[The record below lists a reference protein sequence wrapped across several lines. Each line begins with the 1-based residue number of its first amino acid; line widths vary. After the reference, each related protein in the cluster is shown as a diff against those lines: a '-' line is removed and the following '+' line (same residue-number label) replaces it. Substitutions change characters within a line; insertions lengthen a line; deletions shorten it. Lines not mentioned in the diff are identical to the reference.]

1 MVLQTMIF
9 ILPLSGKKMTALPR
23 QEDVDVAEAH
33 TEVATVVTVASIIM
47 GNVEDIEEA
56 TMAVIV
62 EDIEEATMVVIVED
76 IEEATMVVIVEDIEE
91 ATMAVTVEDTEEVIV
106 EDTVEVTA
114 EAIEAASEASEV
126 ESVVESVVAIV
137 AAAMA
142 NGGVITMESVDE
154 VEEPADEV
162 IEQVVMVR
170 LKILQLLQFLH
181 DCLTAQHYLPQNSRT
196 LSIYLIYSR
205 SFLMI
210 LYCVNIV
217 LHRYP
222 VSSLFF
228 LTIKY

>member
-1 MVLQTMIF
+1 MQMMIF

-47 GNVEDIEEA
+47 GNVEDIEA
-56 TMAVIV
+56 TMAVTV
-62 EDIEEATMVVIVED
+62 EDIV
-76 IEEATMVVIVEDIEE
+76 

-106 EDTVEVTA
+106 EDTVEATV
-114 EAIEAASEASEV
+114 EATVVASEASEV
-126 ESVVESVVAIV
+126 VNEVESVVATAAV
-137 AAAMA
+137 AME

-154 VEEPADEV
+154 VEEAADEV
-162 IEQVVMVR
+162 IEEVVMDRVR
-170 LKILQLLQFLH
+170 ILRLLQFLH
-181 DCLTAQHYLPQNSRT
+181 DRLTAQSITYPKTREP

-205 SFLMI
+205 SFFLMI

-222 VSSLFF
+222 VSLFF